1 MQDETVK
8 SLIPV
13 KEIIFASIIC
23 LAMTIMDITAFPA
36 VLFINITISDI
47 TPLIFT
53 IMINQWI
60 VIFISGIAIKFLC
73 PQLFKQLG
81 LTNLKSGLRSFWLPI
96 LILIL
101 SSNRLLQSYSLCR
114 KNHCWRSCLLYR
126 RRNNWR
132 TIC

>member
-23 LAMTIMDITAFPA
+23 LAMTIMDITASPA

-47 TPLIFT
+47 TPQIFT

-60 VIFISGIAIKFLC
+60 VISISGIAIKFLC
-73 PQLFKQLG
+73 PQLFKQL
-81 LTNLKSGLRSFWLPI
+81 S
-96 LILIL
+96 
-101 SSNRLLQSYSLCR
+101 
-114 KNHCWRSCLLYR
+114 
-126 RRNNWR
+126 
-132 TIC
+132 